1 MFFQSASKVKK
12 DIISE
17 NKFDSY
23 GQLQTIVD
31 TLLRREVPSPSG
43 MHQLLYHANLRL
55 EQFRIAY
62 SYHREH
68 IALTSA
74 IGLFH
79 KEAYEETFK
88 YFNQLQ
94 LLIDAYISLNIEE
107 NRQQI
112 NHRLSFK
119 EHFIEELSKEITE
132 FNNHHTLPFLE
143 EKFWH
148 AIKEDI
154 MPILAELR

>member
-1 MFFQSASKVKK
+1 MFFQSASKLKK
-12 DIISE
+12 E
-17 NKFDSY
+17 NKKSCDSFEK
-23 GQLQTIVD
+23 LQTIVNI
-31 TLLRREVPSPSG
+31 LLKRGLPSSNT
-43 MHQLLYHANLRL
+43 MHHLLYHANMKL
-55 EQFRIAY
+55 EQLRITY
-62 SYHREH
+62 SYHRKH
-68 IALTSA
+68 ITLTTA
-74 IGLFH
+74 VGVYH

-94 LLIDAYISLNIEE
+94 LLVDAYISLNIEE

-119 EHFIEELSKEITE
+119 EHFIEKLSKEITE
-132 FNNHHTLPFLE
+132 FNNQHILPFLE
-143 EKFWH
+143 EKFWY